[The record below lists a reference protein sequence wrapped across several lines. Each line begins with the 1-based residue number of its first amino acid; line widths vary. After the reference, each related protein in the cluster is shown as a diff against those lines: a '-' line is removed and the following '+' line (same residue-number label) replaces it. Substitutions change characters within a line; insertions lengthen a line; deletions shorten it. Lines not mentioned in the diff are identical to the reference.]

1 MIYFYNNFHNGD
13 IHYSRTFVKDIM
25 NKLGDNDYC
34 YLHNCDP
41 SILKDIKK
49 LKHNNSFISF
59 DNWNLISDY
68 PIKHNSQIIR
78 TDDNFFINTWVGQ
91 KDMSYIHT
99 DKDISCSLYAHYN
112 LYKDIYNELSIPIE
126 DIEYYIPEI
135 DFNNINKSSIDKF
148 ISNNKYEKII
158 LIANNIPRTVRMD
171 LDLNLL
177 ADKLSID
184 YPNVLIALTN
194 KTELKRSNVLFIG
207 DLISE
212 PNLNEISYFSKF
224 CNIIVGFPSGPY
236 VFTMI
241 KDNLF
246 EINKTFITISD
257 NIYDSYYFESKSEM
271 LHLIDHNMDNLYE
284 ILKNKQ

>member
-25 NKLGDNDYC
+25 SKLGDNDYC

-49 LKHNNSFISF
+49 LKHDNSFISF

-78 TDDNFFINTWVGQ
+78 TND
-91 KDMSYIHT
+91 
-99 DKDISCSLYAHYN
+99 
-112 LYKDIYNELSIPIE
+112 
-126 DIEYYIPEI
+126 
-135 DFNNINKSSIDKF
+135 
-148 ISNNKYEKII
+148 
-158 LIANNIPRTVRMD
+158 
-171 LDLNLL
+171 
-177 ADKLSID
+177 
-184 YPNVLIALTN
+184 
-194 KTELKRSNVLFIG
+194 
-207 DLISE
+207 
-212 PNLNEISYFSKF
+212 
-224 CNIIVGFPSGPY
+224 
-236 VFTMI
+236 
-241 KDNLF
+241 

-271 LHLIDHNMDNLYE
+271 LHLIDHNMDKLYE

>member
-1 MIYFYNNFHNGD
+1 M
-13 IHYSRTFVKDIM
+13 
-25 NKLGDNDYC
+25 
-34 YLHNCDP
+34 
-41 SILKDIKK
+41 
-49 LKHNNSFISF
+49 
-59 DNWNLISDY
+59 
-68 PIKHNSQIIR
+68 
-78 TDDNFFINTWVGQ
+78 
-91 KDMSYIHT
+91 
-99 DKDISCSLYAHYN
+99 
-112 LYKDIYNELSIPIE
+112 
-126 DIEYYIPEI
+126 
-135 DFNNINKSSIDKF
+135 
-148 ISNNKYEKII
+148 
-158 LIANNIPRTVRMD
+158 
-171 LDLNLL
+171 

-184 YPNVLIALTN
+184 YPNVLVALTN

-207 DLISE
+207 NLISE

-271 LHLIDHNMDNLYE
+271 LHLIDHNMDKLYE